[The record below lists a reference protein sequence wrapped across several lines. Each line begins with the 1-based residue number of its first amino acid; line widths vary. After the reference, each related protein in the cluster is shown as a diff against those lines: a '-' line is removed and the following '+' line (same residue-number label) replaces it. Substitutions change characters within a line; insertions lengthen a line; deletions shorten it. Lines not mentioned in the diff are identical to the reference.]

1 MAGRKA
7 NNTLPPDQRERDKI
21 TAELDG
27 NMFVEAAAGTGKTT
41 CLINRMLALLAAGK
55 CSVREIA
62 AVTFTRKAAA
72 EMRARLQLELEREL
86 KKEGPD
92 DGANVRRERLS
103 RALDDISHLFV
114 GTIHSF
120 CGRLLRERP
129 VEAGVDLGFVEIEE
143 RDDHLLAA
151 HVWRETLEALRA
163 ADDANATTL
172 RSLGV
177 KLNDLKR
184 GFLTFANYPD
194 ITDWGEREMTPLD
207 IGALRKECEEYAKR
221 VGALRSFFPP
231 PEERGTDKLMNEL
244 EVFCDLVNDT
254 SWADVRDVH
263 AILNVPATVKPTQKY
278 WRGEKKGRQDLL
290 AKQEEARWNDFYAA
304 VIGPSR
310 TQLLKYRYQF
320 VIKLYRVVAAE
331 LAARRR
337 ELGVLNFQ
345 DLLMK
350 AAALLREHRAV
361 REYFASKCKYLLV
374 DEFQDTDPIQA
385 EVLKLLTASNAGEK
399 DWRKCCPRP
408 GSLFVVGD
416 PKQSI
421 YRFRRADVATYNEV
435 KSIILKGGGQLV
447 QLTANFRA
455 VQPLVSWVNNHFRE
469 VFPEKADDYAPAYV
483 PLETGRTDMGEGDL
497 RGLNAIRL
505 PDDVARNQNES
516 AVYDADV
523 ISAFVAAALTKGYT
537 VPFPV
542 RKGADP
548 KAVPVQ
554 PGDFMVLTRV
564 KQRLSLYADAF
575 QRRRVPHA
583 VTGSDA
589 LNALAELS
597 IIKGAFAAAV
607 YPEDPIKLV
616 GFLRGEGWGA
626 SDEELYEFNKGGG
639 RFCYKKKVPLD
650 AEQGGAVIAEAVDR
664 LHEYDRW
671 LKHLP
676 PIVAVERILEDLGLV
691 AYAAAAVGG
700 NGRAGGLLK
709 ALEILRGLHDR
720 EWSTAA
726 LADGLEALVATDD
739 KELWQD
745 AIPAKATVGGTL
757 ARVMNLHQAKGLEAA
772 VVFLADPAG
781 ESDRE
786 PRVHIDRRG
795 ETPRGYIVV
804 YDEPLK
810 GTSGREKQIAVPPDW
825 EHVVEE
831 AREYEDAEKARLR
844 YVAATRAG
852 VMMVVTERANK
863 KSPWY
868 PLEKDLG
875 EAKPLEVPEEKELP
889 TAQPIAVKVEEVAA
903 AREALAERR
912 NNVIRASY
920 ERGAEKELALAAA
933 ARGGERPEGNR
944 IWGNVIH
951 GFLEAVVRRHD
962 LDLLQMARWLL
973 KSEGGDQSEA
983 SEAVAAVEGV
993 MATPHWRR
1001 VRRAKRVLAEVPYLR
1016 KVSQPSRSPGV
1027 VAGVI
1032 DLAFMEGD
1040 GWVIVDYKTSA
1051 PPDGDYAPYV
1061 NYYGP
1066 QVRAYARAWEEIT
1079 GERVKEVG
1087 LFFVGAEGLS
1097 PRYEVVTL

>member
-1 MAGRKA
+1 MARRKV

-21 TAELDG
+21 TSELDG
-27 NMFVEAAAGTGKTT
+27 NMLVEAAAGTGKTT
-41 CLINRMLALLAAGK
+41 CLIDRMLELLAAGK
-55 CSVREIA
+55 CGAREMA
-62 AVTFTRKAAA
+62 AVTFTHKAAA
-72 EMRARLQLELEREL
+72 EMRARLQLELEREV
-86 KKEGPD
+86 KKEAPD
-92 DGANVRRERLS
+92 DGARVRRERFS

-129 VEAGVDLGFVEIEE
+129 VEAGVDLEFAEIEE

-151 HVWRETLEALRA
+151 HVWREMLEALRA
-163 ADDANATTL
+163 ADDAEVVTL

-177 KLNDLKR
+177 KLNDLKD

-194 ITDWGEREMTPLD
+194 ITDWGEREMAAPDLEAFRKECGEYAKH
-207 IGALRKECEEYAKR
+207 IGALRS
-221 VGALRSFFPP
+221 SFPT

-244 EVFCDLVNDT
+244 EAFCDLVYDIG
-254 SWADVRDVH
+254 WADVRDVH
-263 AILNVPATVKPTQKY
+263 AILDVPASVKLTQKY
-278 WRGEKKGRQDLL
+278 WRGEKKGQQNLL

-304 VIGPSR
+304 VIGPFR

-331 LAARRR
+331 FAERRR

-361 REYFASKCKYLLV
+361 RGYFAGKYKYLLV

-385 EVLKLLTASNAGEK
+385 EVLMLLAANDAGEK
-399 DWRKCCPRP
+399 DWRKCRPRP

-435 KSIILKGGGQLV
+435 KGIMLKGGGRLV

-455 VQPLVSWVNNHFRE
+455 VQPLVDWVNNHFRE

-483 PLETGRTDMGEGDL
+483 PLEMGRTDTGEGDL
-497 RGLNAIRL
+497 RGLYAIRL
-505 PDDVARNQNES
+505 PEDVARNQDES
-516 AVYDADV
+516 AAYDADV

-537 VPFPV
+537 IPFPV
-542 RKGADP
+542 RKEADP
-548 KAVPVQ
+548 KAVPAQ

-564 KQRLSLYADAF
+564 KRRLSSYADAF
-575 QRRRVPHA
+575 QRRRIPHA

-597 IIKGAFAAAV
+597 ILKGALAAAV

-639 RFCYKKKVPLD
+639 RFSYKKKVPRG

-664 LHEYDRW
+664 LREYDRW
-671 LKHLP
+671 LKNLP
-676 PIVAVERILEDLGLV
+676 PVAAVERILEDLGLV

-709 ALEILRGLHDR
+709 ALEMLRGLHDQ
-720 EWSTAA
+720 EWSAAA

-745 AIPAKATVGGTL
+745 AIPAKAAVGGTL
-757 ARVMNLHQAKGLEAA
+757 ARVMNLHQAKGLEAP

-781 ESDRE
+781 ESDRG

-795 ETPRGYIVV
+795 EMPRGHIVV
-804 YDEPLK
+804 YDEPRK
-810 GTSGREKQIAVPPDW
+810 GIARQGKEIAVPPDW
-825 EHVVEE
+825 EQAEEE
-831 AREYEDAEKARLR
+831 ARKYEAAEKARLR

-852 VMMVVTERANK
+852 AMMVVTERRNK
-863 KSPWY
+863 RSPWY
-868 PLEKDLG
+868 HFEKDLG
-875 EAKPLEVPEEKELP
+875 EAEPLEAPGEEELP
-889 TAQPIAVKVEEVAA
+889 AAQPIAVTVEEVAA

-920 ERGAEKELALAAA
+920 ERAAEKELALASAD
-933 ARGGERPEGNR
+933 RGGEWPEGNR
-944 IWGNVIH
+944 VWGNVIH
-951 GFLEAVVRRHD
+951 GLLEAAIRRQD
-962 LDLLQMARWLL
+962 LDLLRMARWLL
-973 KSEGGDQSEA
+973 RNEGRDQSKA
-983 SEAVAAVEGV
+983 DEAVTAVEEV
-993 MATPHWRR
+993 MGTPHWQ
-1001 VRRAKRVLAEVPYLR
+1001 RARAAKMVLSEVPYFR
-1016 KVSQPSRSPGV
+1016 KVSQPGHSPGI

-1032 DLAFMEGD
+1032 DLAFMEDD
-1040 GWVIVDYKTSA
+1040 GWVIIDYKTSA

-1061 NYYGP
+1061 TYYGP
-1066 QVRAYARAWEEIT
+1066 QVRAYARAWEEMT
-1079 GERVKEVG
+1079 GGRVKEVG
-1087 LFFVGAEGLS
+1087 LFFVGAEGLR
-1097 PRYEVVTL
+1097 PRYEGVPL